1 MSLILKSTL
10 VQHDI
15 ESKREMLLLYITGSV
30 YFSVLATTLITALV
44 LLTISSHCSC
54 VYFTA

>member
-10 VQHDI
+10 LQHDI
-15 ESKREMLLLYITGSV
+15 GSKRKMLLLYITGSV

-44 LLTISSHCSC
+44 LLIISSHCS
-54 VYFTA
+54 